1 MVGTDSVS
9 LVKAVFIDLDRTLL
23 RQASG
28 RVLNRALVEE
38 GVLPSNRSLPGE
50 RLLYGAFD
58 LLGENALSMTLARV
72 AARVAAGWDQE
83 AVRRA
88 GRRAV
93 PELLEIM
100 APFAHQRL
108 ASFRAEGFS
117 LVLATTTP
125 ADMVEG
131 LADALGLDAIIA
143 TRYETREGRYTGR
156 LEGGFVWG
164 LGKLAAVRDWASEHD
179 VDLADCHACS
189 DSVFDTPLLAN
200 VGVAHPVNPDPRLML
215 VAAARRWPVE
225 HWDRP
230 DGIPSFLGLEPFDLV
245 RPFVRKEMFPY
256 ARFDIE
262 GIENV
267 PASGPVIVASN
278 HRSYFDM
285 PTLAVVAASLKRPVR
300 ALAKQ
305 EMFALPGLGMVA
317 RAIGGIAV
325 DRDNDPGASFAQA
338 VECLRA
344 GECVF
349 ILPEGTIPRGPA
361 FFDPVL
367 HGKTG
372 VARLAKETGAQVVPL
387 GIWGSEQVWPRSSK
401 APKVTTI
408 VDPPTVRVRVGAP
421 LRVGNGD
428 PTRETQKIMAAIS
441 GLLPEEG
448 RRSAPPTIEELART
462 YPSGRVPTDESAAS

>member
-1 MVGTDSVS
+1 MGIM
-9 LVKAVFIDLDRTLL
+9 KAVFIDLDRTLL

-38 GVLPSNRSLPGE
+38 GVLSSNRSLPGE
-50 RLLYGAFD
+50 SLLYGTFD
-58 LLGENALSMTLARV
+58 LLGENALSMALARA

-88 GRRAV
+88 GRRAI
-93 PELLEIM
+93 PGLLEIM
-100 APFAHQRL
+100 APFAPQRL
-108 ASFRAEGFS
+108 AAFREQGFS

-125 ADMVEG
+125 TDMVQG
-131 LADALGLDAIIA
+131 LADALGFDAVIA
-143 TRYETREGRYTGR
+143 TRYEARDGRYTGR
-156 LEGGFVWG
+156 LDGGFVWG
-164 LGKLAAVRDWASEHD
+164 LGKLAAVRQWAGEHD
-179 VDLADCHACS
+179 VDLGECHACS
-189 DSVFDTPLLAN
+189 DSVFDTPLLAS
-200 VGVAHPVNPDPRLML
+200 VGVAHPVNPDPRLVL
-215 VAAARRWPVE
+215 VAAARRWHVE

-230 DGIPSFLGLEPFDLV
+230 EGIPSLLGLEPFDLV

-262 GIENV
+262 GIENI
-267 PASGPVIVASN
+267 PQRGPVIVASN

-325 DRDNDPGASFAQA
+325 DRDNDPGASFEHA

-344 GECVF
+344 GECIF

-367 HGKTG
+367 YGKTG
-372 VARLAKETGAQVVPL
+372 VARLAQETGAPVVPL
-387 GIWGSEQVWPRSSK
+387 GIWGTEHVWPRSSK
-401 APKVTTI
+401 APRMSTI
-408 VDPPTVRVRVGAP
+408 IDPPTVRVRIGLPLQVGDEAP
-421 LRVGNGD
+421 S
-428 PTRETQKIMAAIS
+428 RETEKIMAAIT
-441 GLLPEEG
+441 GLLPEESRLG
-448 RRSAPPTIEELART
+448 EPPTAEELART
-462 YPSGRVPTDESAAS
+462 YPSGRIPDDESAAP